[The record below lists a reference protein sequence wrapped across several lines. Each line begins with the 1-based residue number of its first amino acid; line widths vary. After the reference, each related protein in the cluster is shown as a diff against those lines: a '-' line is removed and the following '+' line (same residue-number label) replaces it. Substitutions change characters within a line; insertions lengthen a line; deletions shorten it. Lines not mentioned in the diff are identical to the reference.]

1 MARVI
6 AQGDI
11 DSAKAA
17 RSDRSYVVL
26 TPDDGEGD
34 EFLFAVPKIAEYT
47 KFRTMVLDEEAKSG
61 ALRILVDS
69 CAVVPTPAEFALITN
84 DHPGYIESFGNQ
96 LLKLAGAGVNVRVKK
111 V

>member
-6 AQGDI
+6 AQEEI

-26 TPDDGEGD
+26 TPDDGEG
-34 EFLFAVPKIAEYT
+34 EFLFAIPKIAEYT